1 MSTFL
6 KFDTPDIFE
15 VDLNIIYETASG
27 GARKPR
33 NEMDIRALMLK
44 KYGAHVHFSGCFSSK
59 NRDPTLPTS
68 TERCRR
74 IFMNEHLPDDET
86 VRNHEE

>member
-44 KYGAHVHFSGCFSSK
+44 NHGTHVHFSGVLAARTGIPPCQ
-59 NRDPTLPTS
+59 
-68 TERCRR
+68 RR
-74 IFMNEHLPDDET
+74 PSAT
-86 VRNHEE
+86 VGFL